1 MVLPPLLI
9 WVQRSFGEVYHHQ
22 SCIII
27 TAFLHRAWFE
37 TLLVAHPSSGDAG
50 PGVGMY
56 RMLLVMLLSAP
67 ISHISGTLAHG
78 HRGYN
83 FVMPLAGGFQFI
95 VSQGFG
101 WMLYGVCLAFVVIGA
116 MNQVLALLPMCTHV
130 CTRICTCTRSRAK
143 TRDARQ
149 RAYTCAQGLI

>member
-1 MVLPPLLI
+1 
-9 WVQRSFGEVYHHQ
+9 
-22 SCIII
+22 
-27 TAFLHRAWFE
+27 
-37 TLLVAHPSSGDAG
+37 
-50 PGVGMY
+50 MY
-56 RMLLVMLLSAP
+56 RMLLVMLSSAP

-83 FVMPLAGGFQFI
+83 FVMPLPGGFQFI

-116 MNQVLALLPMCTHV
+116 MNQVLASMPTCAHV

-149 RAYTCAQGLI
+149 RAYMHTKSDLTRSLRLHVKLPYSKTHTENHTTTFTPIDGQGVRLHPACSSGILPPYHNG